1 MRHCLAVMVAG
12 LVLSA
17 CSFFH
22 DDSAPT
28 VKMVPV
34 PVEVPDSARLACTP
48 LLSDLPE
55 TGGLSEQQVVDKWGR
70 DRTAVTICDRRRA
83 GAIAAID
90 AANALA
96 KTQEEQNGDW
106 HEP

>member
-1 MRHCLAVMVAG
+1 MVMVAG
-12 LVLSA
+12 LALSA

-34 PVEVPDSARLACTP
+34 SVEAPDSACLSCAP
-48 LLSDLPE
+48 LLSDLPD
-55 TGGLSEQQVVDKWGR
+55 TGGLSEQEVVDKWGR

-83 GAIAAID
+83 AAIAAID

-96 KTQEEQNGDW
+96 QTQNGKTGDRN
-106 HEP
+106 EP